1 MLDQR
6 AAPATRRPLR
16 VWWRQYTVD
25 VVEATDAESDAY
37 RAVTPPGVA
46 TWRVGVVLVTVAAT
60 LTFMEFLGDKFEPQW
75 LITLLDSVGFEGA
88 ADRLS
93 EALTTSER
101 ASLNRWVFWAI
112 VQMVGYVVVPM
123 IVIKGILRA
132 RITDFGLRRPH
143 RSDVPV
149 YLIMFA
155 LLLPAVVLVSFTG
168 PFQGKYPFYS
178 PPVDEG
184 LWPTMGVWWPL
195 YAAQFVA
202 LEFFFRGFIVH
213 GLKGRLGFAAV
224 LVMIVPYNMIHFN
237 KPLLEALGAIA
248 GGLALGTLS
257 LKTRS
262 IWLGAA
268 LHIAVAGT
276 MDVLALTHA
285 GRLF

>member
-1 MLDQR
+1 MLDQD
-6 AAPATRRPLR
+6 APASPRSAFSAWLR
-16 VWWRQYTVD
+16 SYTTG
-25 VVEATDAESDAY
+25 VVEAADAESEAY
-37 RAVTPPGVA
+37 RALTPPGVA
-46 TWRVGVVLVTVAAT
+46 MWRVGVVLVTVALA
-60 LTFMEFLGDKFEPQW
+60 LTFMEFLGEKTEPQW
-75 LITLLDSVGFEGA
+75 LISTLDAVGLDGTAE
-88 ADRLS
+88 RLS
-93 EALTTSER
+93 AALTTSER
-101 ASLNRWVFWAI
+101 APLNRWVFWAVAQVI
-112 VQMVGYVVVPM
+112 GYVVLPVV
-123 IVIKGILRA
+123 VIKGVLGA
-132 RITDFGLRRPH
+132 RVADFGLRRPH

-149 YLIMFA
+149 YLIMFG

-168 PFQGKYPFYS
+168 PFQGKYPFYT
-178 PPVDEG
+178 PPSGEG
-184 LWPTMGVWWPL
+184 LWPTMAVWWPL

-213 GLKGRLGFAAV
+213 GLKGRLGYAAV

-237 KPLLEALGAIA
+237 KPLLEAIGAIG

-268 LHIAVAGT
+268 LHIAVAGA